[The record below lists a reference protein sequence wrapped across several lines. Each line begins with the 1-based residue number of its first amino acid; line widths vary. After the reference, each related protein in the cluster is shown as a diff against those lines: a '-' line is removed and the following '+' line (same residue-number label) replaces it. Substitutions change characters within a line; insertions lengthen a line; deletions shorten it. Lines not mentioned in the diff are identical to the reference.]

1 MIKWFYYQKFY
12 MLVVIV
18 SEFYFILLF
27 TGGLTYYFYKKRI
40 YIQTSSLAIVMALGI
55 FTQGVFHY
63 YLGMDYFTGFTG
75 KLLSGIVLSLWLSF
89 ILSILAS
96 IKHKKFRELHLL
108 NPLNRFGIGTWIA
121 SSSLSGIII
130 HEQFSQMA
138 VPVVI
143 LIVNFTV
150 WLFYIGV
157 IIPFFIKQNTGEVNG
172 IILLSTVSTQSLV
185 LLSHAVYQ
193 SANTSIFF
201 WFIVGGLIFY
211 TISLLFILKRYLYTK
226 WSVVHD
232 WKNTNC
238 ILHGALSITGVASVS
253 TASMPPLMI
262 QVLWMGATLMF
273 IFVESIEITRMVK
286 RFRMFGFREGLWTYH
301 VTQWSRIFTFAMYFT
316 FTLLLEPKGIILKE
330 ALNFA
335 AAAGIWVVISV
346 TLLQTALWVN
356 SFWYVAR
363 SYQQHRKKSRIA

>member
-1 MIKWFYYQKFY
+1 M
-12 MLVVIV
+12 
-18 SEFYFILLF
+18 SEAYFILLL
-27 TGGLTYYFYKKRI
+27 TGCLTYYFYKKRI

-75 KLLSGIVLSLWLSF
+75 KLLSGIVLSLWMSF
-89 ILSILAS
+89 ILSIAAS
-96 IKHKKFRELHLL
+96 IKNRKFRELHLL
-108 NPLNRFGIGTWIA
+108 NPINRFGIGTWIA
-121 SSSLSGIII
+121 SSSLCGIII
-130 HEQFSQMA
+130 YEQFSQMA

-150 WLFYIGV
+150 WVFYIGV
-157 IIPFFIKQNTGEVNG
+157 IIPFFIKQNNQEVNG

-193 SANTSIFF
+193 GSNKILFF
-201 WFIVGGLIFY
+201 CLIAGGIIFY
-211 TISLLFILKRYLYTK
+211 IICLLFILKRYLFTN

-253 TASMPPLMI
+253 TASMPLLMMKL
-262 QVLWMGATLMF
+262 LWVAATLMF
-273 IFVESIEITRMVK
+273 IFVESLEIARMVK
-286 RFRMFGFREGLWTYH
+286 RLRILGFREGIWTYH
-301 VTQWSRIFTFAMYFT
+301 VSQWSRIFTFAMYFT
-316 FTLLLEPKGIILKE
+316 FTLLFEPKGIILE
-330 ALNFA
+330 AARNLA

-346 TLLQTALWVN
+346 TFLQTAIWFT

-363 SYQQHRKKSRIA
+363 SYQHKEKSRIA

>member
-1 MIKWFYYQKFY
+1 

-18 SEFYFILLF
+18 SEIYFILLL
-27 TGGLTYYFYKKRI
+27 TGGLTFYFYKKRI

-75 KLLSGIVLSLWLSF
+75 KLLSGIVLSLWMSF
-89 ILSILAS
+89 IISILAS
-96 IKHKKFRELHLL
+96 IRNRKFRELHLL

-121 SSSLSGIII
+121 SSSLCGIII
-130 HEQFSQMA
+130 HEQFSQIT

-143 LIVNFTV
+143 LTIDSIV
-150 WLFYIGV
+150 WMFYIGI
-157 IIPFFIKQNTGEVNG
+157 IIPYFIKNKDQEVNG

-185 LLSHAVYQ
+185 LLVHSVYQ
-193 SANTSIFF
+193 GADTIFYF
-201 WFIVGGLIFY
+201 WFITAGILFY
-211 TISLLFILKRYLYTK
+211 FICLLFILKRYIFNK
-226 WSVVHD
+226 WSIVHD

-253 TASMPPLMI
+253 TGIMPSILV
-262 QVLWMGATLMF
+262 QALWTAATLIF
-273 IFVESIEITRMVK
+273 ILVESIEIARLVK
-286 RFRMFGFREGLWTYH
+286 RVSLFGFREGMWTYH

-316 FTLLLEPKGIILKE
+316 FTLLMEPQGPFIE
-330 ALNFA
+330 SARNFA

-346 TLLQTALWVN
+346 TFIQTAIWFT
-356 SFWYVAR
+356 SFRYISKAHEQKR
-363 SYQQHRKKSRIA
+363 KSRIA